1 MEHWLII
8 TNDSEA
14 EPTVSGCK
22 VQATRLGDRFYGIK
36 ESAANAKKLKP
47 GDKVIF
53 YVAGKQ
59 GGYFSADAT
68 LRTGLVELTPEGREK
83 FWHSPAFQTTHGVF
97 LEDDVH
103 VWKKKVYLSKAIDEI
118 ASFNKFRNN
127 PGNAVRGTIKSLSED
142 EHQALI
148 ALGDQYGT

>member
-1 MEHWLII
+1 MEHWLIT
-8 TNDSEA
+8 TNDSDT
-14 EPTVSGCK
+14 EPTVSGRK
-22 VQATRLGDRFYGIK
+22 VQATRLRDCFYGIK

-47 GDKVIF
+47 GDKVVF

-68 LRTGLVELTPEGREK
+68 LRTGLVELTPEEREK
-83 FWHSPAFQTTHGVF
+83 LWYSPAFQATHGVF
-97 LEDDVH
+97 LEEDVH
-103 VWKKKVYLSKAIDEI
+103 SWNKKVYLSKAIDEI

-127 PGNAVRGTIKSLSED
+127 PGNAVRGTIKSLSDD

-148 ALGDQYGT
+148 ALGDQHGT